1 MMTPMAQDP
10 MESSRPTVDAP
21 GAPRFDHGLRR
32 QAVVESLLL
41 DIVQRK
47 LEPGSHL
54 VTQTLADRFGM
65 SHTPIREALIALA
78 GIGVVDILPNKGT
91 VVRKVGPREI
101 REICNVR
108 RTLECEA
115 VRGACGRIP
124 PHVLEGFRAD
134 FSRLTE
140 CPEPSDPGLIRR
152 ARDLDSKLHDA
163 IAGACGNAF
172 LAKELSR
179 LTTLFRAF
187 RDAAWQREGT
197 RGDTSRIMEEA
208 KEHAA
213 IVEALASQ
221 DRREAVKAMARHI
234 RSGSRT
240 WCAMLRKRAGS
251 PARKP
256 RRPDPS
262 SRNPEP

>member
-10 MESSRPTVDAP
+10 LESPRPAVEGTGP
-21 GAPRFDHGLRR
+21 PKFDHGLRR
-32 QAVVESLLL
+32 QAVVERLLL
-41 DIVQRK
+41 DIVQRR
-47 LEPGSHL
+47 LQPGEHL

-91 VVRKVGPREI
+91 VVRKVGLREV

-108 RTLECEA
+108 RTLECET
-115 VRGACGRIP
+115 VRGACGRVAPQI
-124 PHVLEGFRAD
+124 LEEFRAEFARIAVD
-134 FSRLTE
+134 PQPLDASR
-140 CPEPSDPGLIRR
+140 IRM
-152 ARDLDSKLHDA
+152 ARELDSRLHDA
-163 IAGACGNAF
+163 IAGACGNDF

-187 RDAAWQREGT
+187 RDAAWQREADK
-197 RGDTSRIMEEA
+197 GDPSRIMEEA
-208 KEHAA
+208 NEHAA
-213 IVEALASQ
+213 IVGALIAL

-240 WCAMLRKRAGS
+240 WCAMLRKRSGP
-251 PARKP
+251 PARET

-262 SRNPEP
+262 SRNPKP